1 MSLVHAT
8 EILIYGSTDKTKLV
22 DLGFSPIQ
30 PISDSVKWNCI
41 LVSLR
46 AVLLLLLMGCSEAAQ
61 RMDHPEDPEGRY
73 RTQIQAAKRLLDQKE
88 SWAHRAEWEV
98 RQQGSGWELVAW
110 RVEHPERKGGM
121 RYLPWGYSVIQLDS
135 RNVPVNYRRK
145 G

>member
-8 EILIYGSTDKTKLV
+8 EILIYGSTGKTKLV

-30 PISDSVKWNCI
+30 PISDSVMWN
-41 LVSLR
+41 R
-46 AVLLLLLMGCSEAAQ
+46 VLAGPLAGLLLLMGCSEAAQ
-61 RMDHPEDPEGRY
+61 RMEHPEDPEGRY
-73 RTQIQAAKRLLDQKE
+73 RQQIEAARKLLDQKE
-88 SWAHRAEWEV
+88 NWAHRAEWEV
-98 RQQGSGWELVAW
+98 RPQGTGWELIAW

-135 RNVPVNYRRK
+135 RSVPVNYRRK